1 MLRRLGF
8 IVPLFLMLLSN
19 KSFAQTDT
27 LFWFAAP
34 DLLQPHGDRPIFLR
48 VAAGTESAIVSISQ
62 PADPSF
68 PVISF
73 FVPANQTISRDLT
86 TLISRIENGI
96 TNTIEKKALLIR
108 SDKPINCYY
117 DIAGAS
123 NGDLYSLKGANALG
137 TAFTVPFQVDLN
149 TTNRI
154 PATFTADIIILANQ
168 SVSVHSSLGLL
179 LMDQFT
185 KTSSFISGDFA
196 FEFEM
201 DVAVLSKR
209 NKIAYL
215 INIYFGDKKGLGIT
229 PTPHILK
236 QTHFK

>member
-1 MLRRLGF
+1 MQLLKKLVVGF
-8 IVPLFLMLLSN
+8 FFLV
-19 KSFAQTDT
+19 SFNSAKAQTDT

-34 DLLQPHGDRPIFLR
+34 DLQRDHGDRPIFLR
-48 VAAGTESAIVSISQ
+48 VATGTESAIVSISQ

-86 TLISRIENGI
+86 TLISRIENGS
-96 TNTIEKKALLIR
+96 TNTIEKKGLLIR

-117 DIAGAS
+117 DIAGTS

-154 PATFTADIIILANQ
+154 PATFTADIIILATEDET
-168 SVSVHSSLGLL
+168 VV
-179 LMDQFT
+179 T
-185 KTSSFISGDFA
+185 
-196 FEFEM
+196 
-201 DVAVLSKR
+201 
-209 NKIAYL
+209 
-215 INIYFGDKKGLGIT
+215 IT
-229 PTPHILK
+229 PTVPMVGIGTGAFTITSLADVSV
-236 QTHFK
+236 TGLITAVVTLALFCFICCNNSFSSCTSWRNC